1 MARAIELEAAAERFA
16 LAYDRTGQESSRVNC
31 LYYMLLSEVAKD
43 EENGNDETSD
53 EPNPFS
59 DAPGPDSFGCSRIG
73 SFARSERVADGTS
86 WDGEDHF
93 NRNPC

>member
-31 LYYMLLSEVAKD
+31 PYYMLLSEVVKD
-43 EENGNDETSD
+43 EENGSNETSD

-73 SFARSERVADGTS
+73 SFARSQRAVDGPS
-86 WDGEDHF
+86 GDGEDNF
-93 NRNPC
+93 NWNPC